1 MIITTIL
8 FGYKFYL
15 INSIPKSINLDNE
28 IITTYLNN
36 NSDIANN
43 ELKTYLTHN
52 NKIEISKDNIIIF
65 TSIPD
70 KINKIPIKINFDFIN
85 LKSLMKSNTTS
96 INNHKIIITPNIENY
111 SFIVSLLTLFL
122 IILSIFAI
130 LIIIIA
136 GNIINKKMFKPITIM
151 SNSAR
156 KITGNN
162 LQKRINV
169 SNSYDELKDL
179 GETFNEMMDRI
190 ELSYQK
196 QKQFVN
202 DASHELRTPIA
213 VIQGYSNMLYR
224 WGKKDEKI
232 LDESIT
238 AIKEESENMKSL
250 VDSLLFLARSDR
262 NENKLNKTSFFLNDL
277 FDNLIKENEIIDID
291 HKFNKEIEGNLLIYA
306 DRKLLKQALR
316 VFIQNS
322 IKYTKKGGSITLNSY
337 SKENNIII
345 NISDTGIGI
354 PKEDLSK
361 VFDRF
366 YRTDQSRAKE
376 FGGTGLGLSIAKSI
390 INLHNGKIKIQSKVN
405 IGTKIQLILPY
416 K

>member
-36 NSDIANN
+36 NSDIAND
-43 ELKTYLTHN
+43 ELKTYLTRN